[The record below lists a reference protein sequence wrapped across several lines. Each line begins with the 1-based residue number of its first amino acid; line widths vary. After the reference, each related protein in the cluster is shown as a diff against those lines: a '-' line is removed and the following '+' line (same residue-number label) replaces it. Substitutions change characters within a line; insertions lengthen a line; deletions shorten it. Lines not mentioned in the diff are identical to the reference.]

1 MNIFCVT
8 NLPVVFSLLKPKYMC
23 VFLFLFLFFY
33 KMVIIRVQNFVISD
47 IT

>member
-1 MNIFCVT
+1 MNILCVT

-23 VFLFLFLFFY
+23 VFLFLFFFY
-33 KMVIIRVQNFVISD
+33 EMVIVRVQNFVISD

>member
-1 MNIFCVT
+1 MNILCVT
-8 NLPVVFSLLKPKYMC
+8 NLPVVFFSTETKIHVC
-23 VFLFLFLFFY
+23 VFIFFIFY